1 MNEPA
6 GTNRQTKHTDF
17 RTAVGAL
24 DWRHPH
30 WDGSYYPDDLPAD
43 WRLAYYAND
52 FTCVLLS
59 EAAWRMADE
68 VEWGEWRDEVP
79 PGFRFLLELDAGA
92 PDRAAARCAETLGP
106 AFRAWVSRTSA
117 PESTVLRAA
126 PIEQA
131 LEGAA
136 PVILLSAAD
145 IHDRRALGRRFV
157 ALAQRPAPV
166 LALIGEGDIEG
177 EALKQVRIIAELA
190 GLA

>member
-6 GTNRQTKHTDF
+6 GTNHKTKHTDF
-17 RTAVGAL
+17 RAAVGAF

-30 WDGSYYPDDLPAD
+30 WYDSYYPDDLPAD

-59 EAAWRMADE
+59 ESAWRMADE
-68 VEWGEWRDEVP
+68 VEWSEWRDEVS
-79 PGFRFLLELDAGA
+79 PGFRFLLELDASA
-92 PDRAAARCAETLGP
+92 PDRAAALCAETLGP

-117 PESTVLRAA
+117 PASTVLMAA
-126 PIEQA
+126 PLEQA
-131 LEGAA
+131 IDGEA
-136 PVILLSAAD
+136 PVILLSGTD
-145 IHDRRALGRRFV
+145 IHDKRALGRCLV

-177 EALKQVRIIAELA
+177 EALKQVRLIAELA